1 MPRSGPVLS
10 HWHALIDD
18 FSTSALDFYRAAE
31 DAVKS
36 CEIPDATFSRVE
48 FKEGSVVSAKRE
60 YLRIERGNTAFDIC
74 AAPFGKGYFFS
85 WWLIRL
91 GPAHPWLW
99 VLAVLGAF
107 LVWTLML
114 LSSLSQ
120 MVTGS
125 LLGQQTGAGCFFIV
139 LLFGFPAA
147 IFGIGWSIR
156 EGYIFDEEQVLALP
170 LIGWLYERLFSPQTY
185 YRFDT
190 ALMFQESVRRA
201 VNEVIDE
208 LLTDQGLRAL
218 TEEQKKPTL
227 RDLAK

>member
-1 MPRSGPVLS
+1 MAQSGPVLS

-18 FSTSALDFYRAAE
+18 FDTSGLEFYKAAE
-31 DAVKS
+31 EAVKS
-36 CEIPDATFSRVE
+36 REVPEATFSRVE
-48 FKEGSVVSAKRE
+48 FKEGAALSAKRL

-74 AAPFGKGYFFS
+74 AGPFGNGYFFS

-99 VLAVLGAF
+99 VLAVLGTF
-107 LVWTLML
+107 FIWSLML
-114 LSSLSQ
+114 LSSFSQ

-125 LLGQQTGAGCFFIV
+125 LLGQQTGAGCFFLIV
-139 LLFGFPAA
+139 LLSFPAGV
-147 IFGIGWSIR
+147 FGLGWSIR

-170 LIGWLYERLFSPQTY
+170 VIGWLYERLFSPQTY

-201 VNEVIDE
+201 VNEVIDS

-218 TEEQKKPTL
+218 SEEQKKPTI
-227 RDLAK
+227 RDLAR